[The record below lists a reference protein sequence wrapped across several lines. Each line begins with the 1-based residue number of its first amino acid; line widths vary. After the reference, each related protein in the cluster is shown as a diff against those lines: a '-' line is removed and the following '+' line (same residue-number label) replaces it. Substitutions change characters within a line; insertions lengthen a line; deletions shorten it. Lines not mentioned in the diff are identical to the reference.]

1 LQESLTTIEDM
12 SLLRANDDDF
22 DEEVGDIL
30 NDDEIDTILDQDT
43 ADEDEDE
50 DE

>member
-43 ADEDEDE
+43 ADEDEHE
-50 DE
+50 